1 MIEIKN
7 ANSYKWLARM
17 SKEDKKDM
25 EWLVEHNETL
35 SNAQKSY
42 ILQIYEKQKLLEKM
56 YGKEEGVKCFFK
68 KMFRGIKK

>member
-1 MIEIKN
+1 
-7 ANSYKWLARM
+7 
-17 SKEDKKDM
+17 M

-56 YGKEEGVKCFFK
+56 YGKEEGVKGFFK
-68 KMFRGIKK
+68 KLFRGIKK